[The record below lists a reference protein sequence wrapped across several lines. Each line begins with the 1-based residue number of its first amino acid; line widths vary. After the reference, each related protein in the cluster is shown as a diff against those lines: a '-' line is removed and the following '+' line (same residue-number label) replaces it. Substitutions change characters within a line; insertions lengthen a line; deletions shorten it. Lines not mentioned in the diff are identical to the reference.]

1 MRLHPTIDS
10 NIAAGWQHRR
20 RWISILTREW
30 ARRSAFTFGISCAWK
45 RPHRRTVSQ
54 VLQSDVLRVW
64 EKLLP
69 RFFQNPRLR
78 YSLCTG
84 KAGYVFSDNK
94 QPRRHP
100 LRVGKVQNPAQHN
113 RIAIRG
119 CIPCV
124 WKKSPQGRGSF
135 SRHKGSRFADRCP
148 I

>member
-84 KAGYVFSDNK
+84 KAGYVFLDNT
-94 QPRRHP
+94 QPRRYP
-100 LRVGKVQNPAQHN
+100 LHMGKPVICGLNL
-113 RIAIRG
+113 RAIRRYPLYMG
-119 CIPCV
+119 KPLPWTQFV
-124 WKKSPQGRGSF
+124 FLHKS
-135 SRHKGSRFADRCP
+135 SRFSDRCLA
-148 I
+148 